1 MGAIPGFSQ
10 TTWNVPGD
18 GTNTCTTANSSCD
31 TIQGAIDAATSGDTV
46 VVSDGNYMENL
57 VLSKS
62 LTLQGAQAEVE
73 ACERVASESVITGAG
88 TLVELRTGSAG
99 TVIDGFTFSGGT
111 RQIES
116 TSGPI
121 NNLQILNNR
130 FVEFTGSGVFLNDNG
145 VDITASQNSFDGT
158 NQGGG
163 GIFHLDQDNFDGF
176 NLTDNCISNGTT
188 GFFVDGNRNVGS
200 SANRSPL
207 ISGNTFE
214 QNVTGVNIGRKAIED
229 GDIYG
234 NVFRDNDFD
243 GLQGG
248 PKNTMIS
255 ENDFSSNG
263 RWGLALTGF
272 GGGGDSSRG
281 AQDNSIS
288 NNCFTANGFT
298 NNGGGILFSSS
309 QYPGT
314 IATNTLNQNNISDNA
329 VGALY
334 SGTETIDAEDNW
346 WDAVDGPSGD
356 GTGSGDAVDGMS
368 GGGTIDFE
376 PFLITIAENTPC
388 SPEPTCAELFP
399 CGRNGNKAEICHI
412 PLGNPENAHTICIN
426 PNATDA
432 HFELHGDFC
441 GPCGT
446 N

>member
-1 MGAIPGFSQ
+1 
-10 TTWNVPGD
+10 
-18 GTNTCTTANSSCD
+18 
-31 TIQGAIDAATSGDTV
+31 
-46 VVSDGNYMENL
+46 
-57 VLSKS
+57 
-62 LTLQGAQAEVE
+62 
-73 ACERVASESVITGAG
+73 
-88 TLVELRTGSAG
+88 
-99 TVIDGFTFSGGT
+99 
-111 RQIES
+111 
-116 TSGPI
+116 
-121 NNLQILNNR
+121 
-130 FVEFTGSGVFLNDNG
+130 
-145 VDITASQNSFDGT
+145 
-158 NQGGG
+158 
-163 GIFHLDQDNFDGF
+163 
-176 NLTDNCISNGTT
+176 
-188 GFFVDGNRNVGS
+188 
-200 SANRSPL
+200 
-207 ISGNTFE
+207 
-214 QNVTGVNIGRKAIED
+214 
-229 GDIYG
+229 
-234 NVFRDNDFD
+234 
-243 GLQGG
+243 LQGG
-248 PKNTMIS
+248 PKNTMIT

-272 GGGGDSSRG
+272 GGDGDSSRG

-298 NNGGGILFSSS
+298 NNGGGIFFSSS

-334 SGTETIDAEDNW
+334 SGTETIDAENNW

-399 CGRNGNKAEICHI
+399 CGRNGNKVEICHI

-426 PNATDA
+426 PNATDE

-441 GPCGT
+441 GPCET